1 MSAYTEGSRVVPPD
15 SDIVTPVSIRTPAV
29 HCSMIEPNSTIT
41 ESYGVVVGCTLVD
54 TSNWSAKGLV
64 INPGFDAVVLAPF
77 SCVCS
82 VVQVSAV
89 TIAQDMLPQPEA
101 NLHGP
106 FSPHLKDI
114 VRGSHPSLGVEGR
127 AELTDLLYTY
137 KHVPVTGQTQAVW
150 HEIETNKT
158 TANPMLATSPCTSR
172 TLKRTRVCQGHVGMG
187 AD

>member
-1 MSAYTEGSRVVPPD
+1 MVPPD
-15 SDIVTPVSIRTPAV
+15 SDIMAPVSIRTPAG

-54 TSNWSAKGLV
+54 TLNWSAKGLV
-64 INPGFDAVVLAPF
+64 INPGSDAVVLPPF
-77 SCVCS
+77 SCVGS

-89 TIAQDMLPQPEA
+89 TIAQDMLAQPEA
-101 NLHGP
+101 NSHGP
-106 FSPHLKDI
+106 LSPHIKDI

-127 AELTDLLYTY
+127 AELTDLLYKY
-137 KHVPVTGQTQAVW
+137 NHVLPVPGDPGTGQTQAVW

-172 TLKRTRVCQGHVGMG
+172 TLKRTRVCQGHVGVG